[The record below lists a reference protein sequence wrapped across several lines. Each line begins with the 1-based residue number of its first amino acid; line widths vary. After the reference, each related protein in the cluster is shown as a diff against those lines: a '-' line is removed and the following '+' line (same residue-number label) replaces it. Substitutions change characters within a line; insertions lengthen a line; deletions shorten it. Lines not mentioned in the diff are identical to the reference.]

1 VTRFIDRVL
10 RLLLTGLHLFLRLSW
25 FVRRPKTSGAHAIA
39 LTPEG
44 KLILVKLRYARGW
57 HVPGG
62 GLHSGEPAVDAAL
75 RELKEEIGMI
85 SHGEVKPAQDFEE
98 SVYFKRDTAS
108 VFVVRGVRYRP
119 HRWSWEIETV
129 IEADL
134 GQLPAGMSRLSSQ
147 WIAALKPLL

>member
-1 VTRFIDRVL
+1 VKSLLDRAL
-10 RLLLTGLHLFLRLSW
+10 RLFLTGLHLLLRLSW
-25 FVRRPKTSGAHAIA
+25 FVRRPKTSDGR
-39 LTPEG
+39 LV
-44 KLILVKLRYARGW
+44 LVKLRYARGW

-62 GLHSGEPAVDAAL
+62 GRHANEAPVDAAL

-108 VFVVRGVRYRP
+108 VFVVRDVRYRP

-134 GQLPAGMSRLSSQ
+134 DALPNGMSRLSGH
-147 WIAALKPLL
+147 WIEVLKPLL